1 MQYYDLYQKYHAL
14 GEERR
19 WNLEQDVAWSEIDP
33 ALANRDLVQPIK
45 IASLVESFSY
55 QNCARF
61 FQAHR
66 GLPWLIGWKVMNLYE
81 ENKHH
86 YAMLRY
92 SEAVGLPI
100 EESEIVAIQHGYQ
113 NSADLKDSQW
123 SEADLLEELVLAWI
137 SEIETAVWYRIAGK
151 YVGEPVGA
159 KLFAL
164 IAADEFFH
172 AAYYNDV
179 IARMIAE
186 DPERQFPRVARVIA
200 RYGQSDKDEHYGV
213 VIGRDVFAQVR
224 STMALLGADE
234 EIRTVVKTKLGAW
247 QSMVPA

>member
-19 WNLEQDVAWSEIDP
+19 WNLEQDLAWAEIDP
-33 ALANRDLVQPIK
+33 SLANRELLQPIK

-66 GLPWLIGWKVMNLYE
+66 SLPWLIGWKVMNLYE

-86 YAMLRY
+86 YGMLRY
-92 SEAVGLPI
+92 SEAVGLTI
-100 EESEIVAIQHGYQ
+100 REDEIVAIQHGYQ
-113 NSADLKDSQW
+113 NSTDLRDSQW
-123 SEADLLEELVLAWI
+123 AEADLLEELVLAWI

-151 YVGEPVGA
+151 HIGEPVGA
-159 KLFAL
+159 KLFGL
-164 IAADEFFH
+164 IASDEYFH
-172 AAYYNDV
+172 AAYYNEV
-179 IARMIAE
+179 IARMITE
-186 DPERQFPRVARVIA
+186 DPERQFPKVARVIA
-200 RYGQSDKDEHYGV
+200 RYGQGDKDEHYGV

-224 STMALLGADE
+224 STMARLGADE
-234 EIRTVVKTKLGAW
+234 EIKTLVKTKLGAW
-247 QSMVPA
+247 QTLVPA